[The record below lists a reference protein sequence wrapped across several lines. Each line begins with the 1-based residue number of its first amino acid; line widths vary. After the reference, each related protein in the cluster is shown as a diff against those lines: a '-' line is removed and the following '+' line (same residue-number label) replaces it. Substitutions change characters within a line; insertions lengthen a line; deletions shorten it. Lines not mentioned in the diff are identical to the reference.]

1 MHLKIL
7 DIILKQRVFFFI
19 FLSIFQLMP
28 VPVINNI
35 INGCTLNNKGHEIN
49 DNLLEDLALEHLA
62 LGQRQLV
69 QILTHQ
75 LNYLR
80 Y

>member
-1 MHLKIL
+1 
-7 DIILKQRVFFFI
+7 
-19 FLSIFQLMP
+19 MP